1 MFMNGSVFVML
12 GALGLQ
18 LVDPLQY
25 FSWGI
30 YAGAGVL
37 YSALSF
43 TGELSKEGAQI
54 FSKQNARSLSWIFA
68 IHASFLVTLMGLMR
82 IVPFIYPS
90 LPNWMT
96 DLFPHQNPPLSAF
109 DLVFVLALI
118 GLSHV
123 ERRWLYLDSEIESRD
138 REPTSAEPSAPKEE

>member
-1 MFMNGSVFVML
+1 MFMNGFVFVMP

-43 TGELSKEGAQI
+43 TGELSKEGALI
-54 FSKQNARSLSWIFA
+54 FSKRNARSLSWIFA
-68 IHASFLVTLMGLMR
+68 IHTLFLVTLIGLMR
-82 IVPFIYPS
+82 VAPFIYPS

-109 DLVFVLALI
+109 DLVFVLVII
-118 GLSHV
+118 GLSRV
-123 ERRWLYLDSEIESRD
+123 ERRWLYRESETESRD
-138 REPTSAEPSAPKEE
+138 REPTSAKPSARKEE